1 MLIVSRKF
9 DITETLYY
17 SSDRLG
23 TKKREAKM
31 KKLLI
36 VGLLFGFVMAQAAR
50 AAAAESAATI
60 AGAKKEGKL
69 IIYSST
75 DSASV
80 EPLLQ
85 DFKSLYPFLQ
95 VEYND
100 LNTTEIYNRF
110 TAESASGAGTAD
122 LLWSSAMDLQ
132 LQLASKG
139 NALSYAS
146 PEISGLPKWAI
157 WQNQAYGTTFEPVS
171 IAYNKRLLPAD
182 AVPQSHADLVRL
194 MKAKPDVFKDKIATF
209 DPEKSGVGFLMMTQD
224 EKVFPQFWDL
234 ARGLGATGA
243 KVYTS
248 TGAMLEKVGS
258 GEHTLAYN
266 IIGSYVLLRQKKD
279 PSLGLVLPKDYTLAF
294 SRVAFISKTARN
306 PNAAKLLLDYILSK
320 RGQTVMSEK
329 SLVYSIRSDVPG
341 PITAAG
347 LNKQLGKAVKPIDV
361 NTDILAGLEQTKR
374 LDFMKQWKEAL
385 KR

>member
-1 MLIVSRKF
+1 MKI
-9 DITETLYY
+9 
-17 SSDRLG
+17 
-23 TKKREAKM
+23 REAGV
-31 KKLLI
+31 LAVILGAI
-36 VGLLFGFVMAQAAR
+36 VFLSPHADAAETNAT
-50 AAAAESAATI
+50 AAAAQ
-60 AGAKKEGKL
+60 KEGKL
-69 IIYSST
+69 VIYSST

-100 LNTTEIYNRF
+100 LNTTEIYNRYVAE
-110 TAESASGAGTAD
+110 TAAGTGAAD
-122 LLWSSAMDLQ
+122 FLWSSAMDLQ

-146 PEISGLPKWAI
+146 PEISGLPKWAV

-182 AVPQSHADLVRL
+182 AVPQTHADLIRL
-194 MKAKPDVFKDKIATF
+194 VKEKPDVFKEKIATF

-224 EKVFPQFWDL
+224 ARVFPQFWDL
-234 ARGLGATGA
+234 AKALGSSGA

-258 GEHTLAYN
+258 GEHYLAYN

-279 PSLGLVLPKDYTLAF
+279 PSMGLVLPKDYTLVF
-294 SRVAFISKTARN
+294 SRVAFISKTAHH
-306 PNAAKLLLDYILSK
+306 PNAAKLFLDYLLSK

-329 SLVYSIRSDVPG
+329 ALVYSLRSDVPG
-341 PITAAG
+341 NITAAG
-347 LNKQLGKAVKPIDV
+347 LTKDLGKALKPIDV
-361 NTDILAGLEQTKR
+361 NTDILAGLEQKHR
-374 LDFMKQWKEAL
+374 LDFMKQWQAAL

>member
-1 MLIVSRKF
+1 M
-9 DITETLYY
+9 
-17 SSDRLG
+17 
-23 TKKREAKM
+23 KRA
-31 KKLLI
+31 LVLAA
-36 VGLLFGFVMAQAAR
+36 LFCVMAGKSSPSY
-50 AAAAESAATI
+50 AAESSAAI
-60 AGAKKEGKL
+60 AAAKKEGKL

-85 DFKSLYPFLQ
+85 DFKALYPFVQ

-122 LLWSSAMDLQ
+122 FIWSSAMDLQ

-139 NALSYAS
+139 NALNYAS
-146 PEISGLPKWAI
+146 PENASLPKWAV

-194 MKAKPDVFKDKIATF
+194 MKAKPDVFKEKIATF

-224 EKVFPQFWDL
+224 AKVFPQFWDL
-234 ARGLGATGA
+234 AKGLGSTGA

-279 PSLGLVLPKDYTLAF
+279 PSLGLVLPKDYTLVF
-294 SRVAFISKTARN
+294 SRIAFISKTARN
-306 PNAAKLLLDYILSK
+306 PNAAKLFLDYILSK
-320 RGQTVMSEK
+320 RGQTVMSDK

-341 PITAAG
+341 RITAAG
-347 LNKQLGKAVKPIDV
+347 LNKDLGKAIKPIEV
-361 NTDILAGLEQTKR
+361 NTDILAGLEQSKR
-374 LDFMKQWKEAL
+374 LEFMKQWKEAL

>member
-1 MLIVSRKF
+1 MKI
-9 DITETLYY
+9 
-17 SSDRLG
+17 
-23 TKKREAKM
+23 REAGV
-31 KKLLI
+31 LAVILGAI
-36 VGLLFGFVMAQAAR
+36 VFLSPHADAAETNAT
-50 AAAAESAATI
+50 AAAAQ
-60 AGAKKEGKL
+60 KEGKL
-69 IIYSST
+69 VIYSST

-100 LNTTEIYNRF
+100 LNTTEIYNRYVAE
-110 TAESASGAGTAD
+110 TAAGTGAAD
-122 LLWSSAMDLQ
+122 FLWSSAMDLQ

-146 PEISGLPKWAI
+146 PEISGLPKWAV

-182 AVPQSHADLVRL
+182 AVPQTHADLIRL
-194 MKAKPDVFKDKIATF
+194 VKEKPDVFKEKIATF

-224 EKVFPQFWDL
+224 AKVFPQFWDL
-234 ARGLGATGA
+234 AKALGSSGA

-258 GEHTLAYN
+258 GEHYLAYN

-279 PSLGLVLPKDYTLAF
+279 PSMGLVLPKDYTLVF
-294 SRVAFISKTARN
+294 SRVAFISKTAHH
-306 PNAAKLLLDYILSK
+306 PNAAKLFLDYLLSK

-329 SLVYSIRSDVPG
+329 ALVYSLRSDVPG
-341 PITAAG
+341 NITAAG
-347 LNKQLGKAVKPIDV
+347 LTKDLGKALKPIDV
-361 NTDILAGLEQTKR
+361 NTDILAGLEQKHR
-374 LDFMKQWKEAL
+374 LDFMKQWQAAL

>member
-1 MLIVSRKF
+1 
-9 DITETLYY
+9 
-17 SSDRLG
+17 
-23 TKKREAKM
+23 M

-36 VGLLFGFVMAQAAR
+36 VVLLFGVVLTQAGR
-50 AAAAESAATI
+50 TMAAESAATI

-85 DFKSLYPFLQ
+85 DFKALYPFLQ

-139 NALSYAS
+139 NALTYAS

-194 MKAKPDVFKDKIATF
+194 MKAKPSVFKEKIATF

-224 EKVFPQFWDL
+224 AKVFPQFWDL

-294 SRVAFISKTARN
+294 SRIAFISKTARN
-306 PNAAKLLLDYILSK
+306 PNAAKLMLDYILSK

-341 PITAAG
+341 KITAAG
-347 LNKQLGKAVKPIDV
+347 LNKELGKAVKPIEV

-374 LDFMKQWKEAL
+374 LEFMKQWKEAL

>member
-1 MLIVSRKF
+1 
-9 DITETLYY
+9 
-17 SSDRLG
+17 
-23 TKKREAKM
+23 M
-31 KKLLI
+31 KKLLSRLMFLAFFAGQNSPI
-36 VGLLFGFVMAQAAR
+36 YAAESNPN
-50 AAAAESAATI
+50 AAAAQ
-60 AGAKKEGKL
+60 KEGKL

-85 DFKSLYPFLQ
+85 DFKALYPFLQ

-122 LLWSSAMDLQ
+122 FMWSSAMDLQ
-132 LQLASKG
+132 IQLASKG
-139 NALSYAS
+139 NALNYAS
-146 PEISGLPKWAI
+146 PENAGLPKWAV

-182 AVPQSHADLVRL
+182 AVPQSHADFVRL
-194 MKAKPDVFKDKIATF
+194 LKAKPDVFHDKIATF

-224 EKVFPQFWDL
+224 AKVFPQFWDL
-234 ARGLGATGA
+234 AKGFGSTGA

-258 GEHTLAYN
+258 GEHTIAYN

-279 PSLGLVLPKDYTLAF
+279 ASLGLVLPKDYTLAF
-294 SRVAFISKTARN
+294 SRIAFISKNARN
-306 PNAAKLLLDYILSK
+306 PNAAKLFLDYVLSK

-341 PITAAG
+341 QITAAG
-347 LNKQLGKAVKPIDV
+347 LNKELGKAVKPIEV
-361 NTDILAGLEQTKR
+361 NTDILTGLEQHKR
-374 LDFMKQWKEAL
+374 LEFMKQWKEAL

>member
-1 MLIVSRKF
+1 MTIRRTMLLLLIVSMSR
-9 DITETLYY
+9 
-17 SSDRLG
+17 
-23 TKKREAKM
+23 
-31 KKLLI
+31 I
-36 VGLLFGFVMAQAAR
+36 VSPSFAADSGDLKGAAQ
-50 AAAAESAATI
+50 
-60 AGAKKEGKL
+60 KEGKV

-85 DFKSLYPFLQ
+85 DFKNLYPFLQ

-100 LNTTEIYNRF
+100 LNTTELYNRF
-110 TAESASGAGTAD
+110 LAESASGGGTAD
-122 LLWSSAMDLQ
+122 LTWSSAMDLQ

-139 NALSYAS
+139 NALNYAS
-146 PEISGLPKWAI
+146 PENSALPKWAV

-182 AVPQSHADLVRL
+182 AVPQSHADLIRL
-194 MKAKPDVFKDKIATF
+194 MKEKPDVFKEKIATF

-224 EKVFPQFWDL
+224 AKVFPQFWDL
-234 ARGLGATGA
+234 AKGLGATGA

-279 PSLGLVLPKDYTLAF
+279 ASLGLILPKDYTLAF
-294 SRVAFISKTARN
+294 SRIAFISKTARN
-306 PNAAKLLLDYILSK
+306 PNAAKLFLDYVLSK

-341 PITAAG
+341 NITAAG
-347 LNKQLGKAVKPIDV
+347 LNKDLGNAIKPIEV

-374 LDFMKQWKEAL
+374 LDFMKRWKEAL

>member
-1 MLIVSRKF
+1 
-9 DITETLYY
+9 
-17 SSDRLG
+17 
-23 TKKREAKM
+23 M
-31 KKLLI
+31 KIKQAVVLAL
-36 VGLLFGFVMAQAAR
+36 VLGFVCFQSSR
-50 AAAAESAATI
+50 AEAAESSGTAAQ
-60 AGAKKEGKL
+60 KEGKL

-85 DFKSLYPFLQ
+85 DFKSVYPFLQ

-100 LNTTEIYNRF
+100 LNTTEMYNRF
-110 TAESASGAGTAD
+110 VAESASGSGTAD
-122 LLWSSAMDLQ
+122 FMWSSAMDLQ
-132 LQLASKG
+132 IQLASKG
-139 NALSYAS
+139 HALTYAS
-146 PEISGLPKWAI
+146 PEISALPKWAV

-182 AVPQSHADLVRL
+182 AVPQSHADMIRL
-194 MKAKPDVFKDKIATF
+194 PKEKPDLFKEKIATF

-224 EKVFPQFWDL
+224 AKIFPQFWDL
-234 ARGLGATGA
+234 AKVLGSSGA

-258 GEHTLAYN
+258 GEHYLAYN

-279 PSLGLVLPKDYTLAF
+279 PAMGLVLPKDYTLVF

-306 PNAAKLLLDYILSK
+306 PNAAKLFLDYILSK

-329 SLVYSIRSDVPG
+329 SLIYSLRSDVPG
-341 PITAAG
+341 NITAAG
-347 LNKQLGKAVKPIDV
+347 LTKELGKALKPIDV
-361 NTDILAGLEQTKR
+361 NTDILAGLEQNKR
-374 LDFMKQWKEAL
+374 LEFMKQWQAAL

>member
-1 MLIVSRKF
+1 
-9 DITETLYY
+9 
-17 SSDRLG
+17 
-23 TKKREAKM
+23 M

-36 VGLLFGFVMAQAAR
+36 IGLLMGALIAQAAR
-50 AAAAESAATI
+50 AVAAESAATL
-60 AGAKKEGKL
+60 AGAKKEAKL

-132 LQLASKG
+132 LQLAHKG

-146 PEISGLPKWAI
+146 PEISGLPKWAV

-182 AVPQSHADLVRL
+182 AVPQSHADLIRL

-224 EKVFPQFWDL
+224 AKVFPQFWDL
-234 ARGLGATGA
+234 ARGLGAVGA

-294 SRVAFISKTARN
+294 SRIAFISKTARN

-341 PITAAG
+341 AVTAAG
-347 LNKQLGKAVKPIDV
+347 LTKELGKAVKPIEV

-374 LDFMKQWKEAL
+374 LAFMKQWKEAL

>member
-1 MLIVSRKF
+1 M
-9 DITETLYY
+9 
-17 SSDRLG
+17 
-23 TKKREAKM
+23 
-31 KKLLI
+31 
-36 VGLLFGFVMAQAAR
+36 
-50 AAAAESAATI
+50 
-60 AGAKKEGKL
+60 
-69 IIYSST
+69 
-75 DSASV
+75 
-80 EPLLQ
+80 
-85 DFKSLYPFLQ
+85 
-95 VEYND
+95 
-100 LNTTEIYNRF
+100 
-110 TAESASGAGTAD
+110 
-122 LLWSSAMDLQ
+122 WSSAMDLQ

-146 PEISGLPKWAI
+146 PEISGLPKWAV

-194 MKAKPDVFKDKIATF
+194 MKEKHDVFKEKIATF

-224 EKVFPQFWDL
+224 AKVFPQFWDL
-234 ARGLGATGA
+234 AKGLGATGA

-279 PSLGLVLPKDYTLAF
+279 PSLGLVLPKDYTLVF

-306 PNAAKLLLDYILSK
+306 PNAAKLFLDYILSK

-329 SLVYSIRSDVPG
+329 SLVYSIRSDVSG

-347 LNKQLGKAVKPIDV
+347 LTKDLGKALKPIEV
-361 NTDILAGLEQTKR
+361 NTDILAGLEQNKR
-374 LDFMKQWKEAL
+374 LEFMKQWKEAL

>member
-1 MLIVSRKF
+1 MNPL
-9 DITETLYY
+9 
-17 SSDRLG
+17 RLG
-23 TKKREAKM
+23 M
-31 KKLLI
+31 L
-36 VGLLFGFVMAQAAR
+36 VFCLFIASLSRGYAAETNPN
-50 AAAAESAATI
+50 AAAAQ
-60 AGAKKEGKL
+60 KEGKL

-80 EPLLQ
+80 EPILQ
-85 DFKSLYPFLQ
+85 DFKALYPFLQ

-122 LLWSSAMDLQ
+122 FMWSSAMDLQ
-132 LQLASKG
+132 IQLASKG
-139 NALSYAS
+139 NALTYAS
-146 PEISGLPKWAI
+146 PESNSLPKWAL

-182 AVPQSHADLVRL
+182 AVPQSHADLVKL
-194 MKAKPDVFKDKIATF
+194 LKAKPDVYKEKIATF

-224 EKVFPQFWDL
+224 AKVFPQFWDL
-234 ARGLGATGA
+234 AKGLGATGA

-279 PSLGLVLPKDYTLAF
+279 ASLGYVLPKDYTLVF
-294 SRVAFISKTARN
+294 SRIAFISKSARN
-306 PNAAKLLLDYILSK
+306 PNAAKLFLDYLLSK

-341 PITAAG
+341 QITAAG
-347 LNKQLGKAVKPIDV
+347 LNKDLGKAIKPIEV
-361 NTDILAGLEQTKR
+361 NTDILAGLEQNKR
-374 LDFMKQWKEAL
+374 LEFMKQWKEAL

>member
-1 MLIVSRKF
+1 MRRFVWMLIV
-9 DITETLYY
+9 T
-17 SSDRLG
+17 
-23 TKKREAKM
+23 A
-31 KKLLI
+31 
-36 VGLLFGFVMAQAAR
+36 VLFPASQMR
-50 AAAAESAATI
+50 AAEKNEAVSAAQ
-60 AGAKKEGKL
+60 KEGKL

-110 TAESASGAGTAD
+110 VAESAAGSGTAD
-122 LLWSSAMDLQ
+122 FMWSSAMDLQ

-139 NALSYAS
+139 NALTYAS
-146 PEISGLPKWAI
+146 PEISGIPKWAV

-182 AVPQSHADLVRL
+182 AVPQSHADMVRL
-194 MKAKPDVFKDKIATF
+194 IKEKPDVFKEKIATF

-224 EKVFPQFWDL
+224 AKVFPQFWDL
-234 ARGLGATGA
+234 ARALGSSGA

-258 GEHTLAYN
+258 GEHYLAYN

-279 PSLGLVLPKDYTLAF
+279 QSLGLVLPKDYTLVF
-294 SRVAFISKTARN
+294 SRVAFISKAARH
-306 PNAAKLLLDYILSK
+306 PNAGKLFLDYLLSK
-320 RGQTVMSEK
+320 RGQTVMAEK
-329 SLVYSIRSDVPG
+329 SLIYSLRSDVEG
-341 PITAAG
+341 KVTAG
-347 LNKQLGKAVKPIDV
+347 SLNKELGKALKPIDV

-374 LDFMKQWKEAL
+374 LEFMKQWQGAL

>member
-1 MLIVSRKF
+1 MKI
-9 DITETLYY
+9 
-17 SSDRLG
+17 
-23 TKKREAKM
+23 REAGV
-31 KKLLI
+31 LAVILGAI
-36 VGLLFGFVMAQAAR
+36 VFLSPHADAAETNAT
-50 AAAAESAATI
+50 AAAAQ
-60 AGAKKEGKL
+60 KEGKL
-69 IIYSST
+69 VNYSST

-100 LNTTEIYNRF
+100 LNTTEIYNRYVAE
-110 TAESASGAGTAD
+110 TAAGTGAAD
-122 LLWSSAMDLQ
+122 FLWSSAMDLQ

-146 PEISGLPKWAI
+146 PEISGLPKWAV

-182 AVPQSHADLVRL
+182 AVPQTHADLIRL
-194 MKAKPDVFKDKIATF
+194 VKEKPDVFKEKIATF

-224 EKVFPQFWDL
+224 AKVFPQFWDL
-234 ARGLGATGA
+234 AKALGSSGA

-258 GEHTLAYN
+258 GEHYLAYN

-279 PSLGLVLPKDYTLAF
+279 PSMGLVLPKDYTLVF
-294 SRVAFISKTARN
+294 SRVAFISKTAHH
-306 PNAAKLLLDYILSK
+306 PNAAKLFLDYLLSK

-329 SLVYSIRSDVPG
+329 ALVYSLRSDVPG
-341 PITAAG
+341 NITAAG
-347 LNKQLGKAVKPIDV
+347 LTKDLGKALKPIDV
-361 NTDILAGLEQTKR
+361 NTDILAGLEQKHR
-374 LDFMKQWKEAL
+374 LDFMKQWQAAL

>member
-1 MLIVSRKF
+1 MNSQRFGTLVFCVLMASVSPGH
-9 DITETLYY
+9 TAETNPN
-17 SSDRLG
+17 
-23 TKKREAKM
+23 
-31 KKLLI
+31 
-36 VGLLFGFVMAQAAR
+36 
-50 AAAAESAATI
+50 AAAAQ
-60 AGAKKEGKL
+60 KEGKL

-80 EPLLQ
+80 EPILQ
-85 DFKSLYPFLQ
+85 DFKTLYPFLQ

-122 LLWSSAMDLQ
+122 FMWSSAMDLQ
-132 LQLASKG
+132 IQLASKG
-139 NALSYAS
+139 NALTYAS
-146 PEISGLPKWAI
+146 PENSSLPKWAI

-182 AVPQSHADLVRL
+182 AVPQSHADLVKL
-194 MKAKPDVFKDKIATF
+194 LKAKPDVYKEKIATF

-224 EKVFPQFWDL
+224 AKVFPQFWDL
-234 ARGLGATGA
+234 AKGLGATGA

-279 PSLGLVLPKDYTLAF
+279 ASLGYVLPKDYTLVF
-294 SRVAFISKTARN
+294 SRIAFISKSARN
-306 PNAAKLLLDYILSK
+306 PNAAKLFLDYLLSK

-347 LNKQLGKAVKPIDV
+347 LNKDLGKAIKPIEV

-374 LDFMKQWKEAL
+374 LEFMKQWKEAL